1 MRCLVWLIVVLGSL
15 EFILYFLV
23 EVFPPWGLLIMPGL
37 KSWEQ
42 SIPSPVQS
50 QGVWWQEPYY
60 YSLGYDYVIVSL
72 GGHKILSPGFLQLR
86 VNWTWYWG
94 YLRVDLKSDETFHQW
109 TWGKSPRFWIAASNR
124 KDCISLLRS
133 GGPSCTWGWASQKVS
148 PC

>member
-133 GGPSCTWGWASQKVS
+133 GGPSCIWGWASQKVS